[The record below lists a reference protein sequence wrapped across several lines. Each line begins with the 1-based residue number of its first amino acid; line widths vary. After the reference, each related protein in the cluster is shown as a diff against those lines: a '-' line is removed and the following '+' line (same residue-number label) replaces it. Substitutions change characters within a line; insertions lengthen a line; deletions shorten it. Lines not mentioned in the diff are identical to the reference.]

1 MKTLITPKIAF
12 LAALISIAAFIPA
25 KNAYPSSSKTVVRE
39 IRHWSNP
46 NYTRIVINL
55 SNRAS
60 FSDRLLNKDPSIK
73 VGWRRLY
80 VDIKGASVG
89 PALQKSVPIHDGLL
103 KGARAGQHDKTTV
116 RVVLDI
122 ESIKDYKVYPLSV
135 DDAYSIVID
144 VSGEKGGI
152 DRGKGSQTAV
162 IPRTK
167 TPGEKTPLPLTPQP
181 SLRLGKIVID
191 AGHGGR
197 DPGAIGKSGLREKD
211 VTLKLA
217 RMLKERLSERLGSK
231 IILTRDRDVYIPLV
245 ERTGIANS
253 LDADIFISIHVNSSP
268 KRSASGVETYILSAA
283 KDEETRRLAARE
295 NSASASSVND
305 LEFILNDML
314 KTAKSN
320 DSMRLAATVHDNLVG
335 GLRRKY
341 PGVRSN
347 GVKGAPFYVLVGTRM
362 PSILVEVSF
371 ISNREEERRLRDE
384 RYLREL
390 TDGIFAGILKFI
402 NETGAV

>member
-1 MKTLITPKIAF
+1 MKTFLFVAL
-12 LAALISIAAFIPA
+12 LAAAVFQPA
-25 KNAYPSSSKTVVRE
+25 DDAYPSTPKTIVRE
-39 IRHWSNP
+39 IKHWSNP

-55 SNRAS
+55 SGKAA
-60 FSDRLLNKDPSIK
+60 FTDRLLNKDPSIK

-103 KGARAGQHDKTTV
+103 KGARAGQHDKSTV

-144 VSGEKGGI
+144 VSGEKGGL
-152 DRGKGSQTAV
+152 DKGIES
-162 IPRTK
+162 P
-167 TPGEKTPLPLTPQP
+167 PSPLPPDTAPGGKIPPLASRPQVKFG
-181 SLRLGKIVID
+181 RIVID

-197 DPGAIGKSGLREKD
+197 DPGAIGKSGLMEKD

-217 RMLKERLSERLGSK
+217 KLLRDRLSERLGSK
-231 IILTRDRDVYIPLV
+231 IILTRDKDVYLPLV

-253 LDADIFISIHVNSSP
+253 LDADIFISIHANSSP
-268 KRSASGVETYILSAA
+268 KRSATGIETYILSAA
-283 KDEETRRLAARE
+283 KDEATRRLAARE
-295 NSASASSVND
+295 NSASASSMND

-320 DSMRLAATVHDNLVG
+320 DSMRLAATVHENLVR
-335 GLRRKY
+335 GLRGKY
-341 PGVRSN
+341 SGVRSN

-371 ISNREEERRLRDE
+371 ISNPEEERRLKDE
-384 RYLREL
+384 RYLREV
-390 TDGIFAGILKFI
+390 TEGIMAGIVKFV

>member
-1 MKTLITPKIAF
+1 MRVLFTTKTAF
-12 LAALISIAAFIPA
+12 FAALIAAA
-25 KNAYPSSSKTVVRE
+25 AVLTVSEAYAAAAKTVVRE
-39 IRHWSNP
+39 IKHWSNP

-55 SNRAS
+55 SNKAS
-60 FSDRLLNKDPSIK
+60 FTDRLLNKDPSIK

-89 PALQKSVPIHDGLL
+89 PALQKNVPIHDGLL
-103 KGARAGQHDKTTV
+103 KVARAGQHDKTTV

-144 VSGEKGGI
+144 VSGEKGAFEKGGESPPSVVPP
-152 DRGKGSQTAV
+152 GKPPGD
-162 IPRTK
+162 K
-167 TPGEKTPLPLTPQP
+167 TPSVLAARPRVKFG
-181 SLRLGKIVID
+181 RIVID
-191 AGHGGR
+191 AGHGGK
-197 DPGAIGKSGLREKD
+197 DPGAVGKSGLKEKD

-217 RMLKERLSERLGSK
+217 RMLKERLSARLGSK
-231 IILTRDRDVYIPLV
+231 IILTRDRDVYLPLV

-253 LDADIFISIHVNSSP
+253 LDADIFISIHVNASP

-295 NSASASSVND
+295 NSASVSSVSD

-320 DSMRLAATVHDNLVG
+320 DSLRLAATVHETLVG

-341 PGVRSN
+341 TGVRSN

-371 ISNREEERRLRDE
+371 ISNVEEERRLKDDG
-384 RYLREL
+384 YLREL
-390 TDGIFAGILKFI
+390 TEGILAGVVKFV

>member
-1 MKTLITPKIAF
+1 MKTLSTAKAVF
-12 LAALISIAAFIPA
+12 LAAYLTAVFLTV
-25 KNAYPSSSKTVVRE
+25 NDAYPAAAKTVVKE
-39 IRHWSNP
+39 IKHWSNP

-55 SNRAS
+55 SSKAS

-122 ESIKDYKVYPLSV
+122 ESIKDYKVYPLSA

-144 VSGEKGGI
+144 VSGEKGGF
-152 DRGKGSQTAV
+152 DKRGETPPSAV
-162 IPRTK
+162 PPIKPPGDK
-167 TPGEKTPLPLTPQP
+167 TPPVLASRPRVKF
-181 SLRLGKIVID
+181 GKIVID

-197 DPGAIGKSGLREKD
+197 DPGAVGKSGLKEKD
-211 VTLKLA
+211 ITLKLA
-217 RMLKERLSERLGSK
+217 KMLKERLTARLGSK
-231 IILTRDRDVYIPLV
+231 IILTRDTDEYIPLV

-295 NSASASSVND
+295 NSASASSVSD

-320 DSMRLAATVHDNLVG
+320 DSMRLAATVHDNLVK
-335 GLRRKY
+335 GLRGKY
-341 PGVRSN
+341 TGVRSN
-347 GVKGAPFYVLVGTRM
+347 GVKGALFYVLVGTRM

-371 ISNREEERRLRDE
+371 ISNKEEERRLKDE
-384 RYLREL
+384 KYLREL
-390 TDGIFAGILKFI
+390 TEGILAGVVKFV
-402 NETGAV
+402 NETGSV